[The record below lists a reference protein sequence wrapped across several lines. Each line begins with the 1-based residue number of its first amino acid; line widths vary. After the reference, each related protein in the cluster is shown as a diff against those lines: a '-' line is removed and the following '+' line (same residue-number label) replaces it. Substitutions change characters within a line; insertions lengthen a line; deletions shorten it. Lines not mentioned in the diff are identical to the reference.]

1 MMYRVTG
8 RRLFITLLALWVG
21 LSTISPLW
29 AAENTR
35 IAIVDLDSQGDK
47 AKKDELGMM
56 ASQVLTAEF
65 VKAGRFDVIERQ
77 ALKKIVEEQQLGLSG
92 LVDATTAARL
102 GRVLGAQYIVTGAVI
117 SYPRGMDLVVKIV
130 ETESASI
137 KVADR
142 LSATTS
148 AALFRKITGFVSQI
162 ADQFP
167 LRGMVVYKKGK
178 AYTIDMGK
186 REGIRKGMRFEVY
199 REGQPIKHPMT
210 GEILGR
216 EKVRSGLIKIID
228 VQEKIAVGTVVR
240 LAPNQ
245 EINIGHRVV
254 SAEGPSPSAS
264 VTYGGASSGALRYIR
279 SWGRKGTGTAD
290 FYLPYGI
297 AADAEGNVYV
307 ADTYNNRIQVF
318 DPSGIFL
325 RSWGQKGT
333 GQGQLLLPYDVAVDR
348 QGNVYVADTYNF
360 RIQKFNATGRF
371 ILQWGR
377 KGQGIGEFAFLS
389 GVAAGP
395 EGSVYTT
402 DAKMHRVQVFDGDGR
417 YLRSWG
423 QGGAETGNF
432 AAPMGI
438 AVDNNGTVYV
448 ADSEMKRVQVFGS
461 QGNFQHAITGTMVY
475 PADVAVA
482 QNSGSLYVI
491 DAASHYFWEMSST
504 GQVLMTFGGAGNGSS
519 QFIKPYGICTDD
531 AGNVYV
537 ADTANC
543 RVQKFSRE

>member
-1 MMYRVTG
+1 
-8 RRLFITLLALWVG
+8 
-21 LSTISPLW
+21 
-29 AAENTR
+29 
-35 IAIVDLDSQGDK
+35 
-47 AKKDELGMM
+47 
-56 ASQVLTAEF
+56 
-65 VKAGRFDVIERQ
+65 
-77 ALKKIVEEQQLGLSG
+77 
-92 LVDATTAARL
+92 
-102 GRVLGAQYIVTGAVI
+102 
-117 SYPRGMDLVVKIV
+117 VKIV

-142 LSATTS
+142 LSAGTS
-148 AALFRKITGFVSQI
+148 AALFRKVPDFVSQI

-167 LRGMVVYKKGK
+167 LRGIVVYKRGK
-178 AYTIDMGK
+178 TYTIDMGK
-186 REGIRKGMRFEVY
+186 REGVRKGMRFEVY
-199 REGQPIKHPMT
+199 QEGQPIKHPLT

-228 VQEKIAVGTVVR
+228 VQEKIAVGAVVK
-240 LAPNQ
+240 LEPHQ
-245 EINIGHRVV
+245 EISVGYRVV
-254 SAEGPSPSAS
+254 SSNSPSPSAS
-264 VTYGGASSGALRYIR
+264 MTYGGVSSGALRYTK

-318 DPSGIFL
+318 DPSGSFL
-325 RSWGQKGT
+325 RTWGQKGT
-333 GQGQLLLPYDVAVDR
+333 GQGQLLLPYDITVDR
-348 QGNVYVADTYNF
+348 RGNVYVADTYNF
-360 RIQKFNATGRF
+360 RIQKFDTTGRF

-423 QGGAETGNF
+423 RAGAETGNF

-448 ADSEMKRVQVFGS
+448 ADSKMKRVQVFGS
-461 QGNFQHAITGTMVY
+461 RGDFQNAITGTMVY
-475 PADVAVA
+475 PADVAVD
-482 QNSGSLYVI
+482 QNSGNLYVI

-504 GQVLMTFGGAGNGSS
+504 GQVLMTFGGAGSGSS

-543 RVQKFSRE
+543 RIQKFSRE